1 MSSNQL
7 PHAMIEELVA
17 ADALDGLDDL
27 DRARLEAEVGRHGAT
42 CLECRRLIREY
53 TEVAGQLSSLVAP
66 VPVSQDAEDR
76 LVALAL
82 GPARQEPER
91 APEAPTPVRRRPAG
105 LRRWVAVAAAAA
117 VIAVGAGAIGYG
129 LAPGRGPAVPAGFA
143 AFVAR
148 PDTRVV
154 TFPAHDGQH
163 VAVAFHPGERRSW
176 VIASGLPDLP
186 DGKVYELWYAPS
198 AQAGVRPAGLFV
210 PKDGTAVA
218 PTDVGQ
224 SVAVLAVSVEPAGG
238 SPQPT
243 TTPIFVAKVPP
254 A

>member
-1 MSSNQL
+1 MSSNRL

-17 ADALDGLDDL
+17 ADALDGLDEL
-27 DRARLEAEVGRHGAT
+27 DRARLEAELGRHGAT

-53 TEVAGQLSSLVAP
+53 TEVAGQLSALVG
-66 VPVSQDAEDR
+66 PVSLSEDAEAR

-82 GPARQEPER
+82 APSGPQAETEAR
-91 APEAPTPVRRRPAG
+91 APTPIRRRPG
-105 LRRWVAVAAAAA
+105 GVRRWAAVAAAAA
-117 VIAVGAGAIGYG
+117 VIGVGAGAIGYG

-154 TFPAHDGQH
+154 TFPARDGQQ
-163 VAVAFHPGERRSW
+163 VAVAFHPGERGSW

-186 DGKVYELWYAPS
+186 GGKVYELWHAPS
-198 AQAGVRPAGLFV
+198 AIAGVRPAGLFV

-224 SVAVLAVSVEPAGG
+224 SVALLAVSVEPAGG
-238 SPQPT
+238 SAQPT
-243 TTPIFVAKVPP
+243 TTPIFVTKVPP